1 MSSPMS
7 LNCGSCYD
15 ATMILCGEGRMVVQT
30 AEDLET
36 INKMHFIEDLSETSG
51 VQNKSGMSTS
61 DSNLS
66 T

>member
-36 INKMHFIEDLSETSG
+36 INKMHFIQDLSRNIRSAKQ
-51 VQNKSGMSTS
+51 VRHVH
-61 DSNLS
+61 
-66 T
+66 